1 MQITKDRFTTTALG
15 FVEPEKEYDLETV
28 ISETAFELAGQFF
41 NEFAPEM
48 SVSDIEDLRK
58 IFKRIARNAIDWRR
72 VNRKVHP
79 REYADTV
86 EYDFWPKV
94 IMGGG
99 YE

>member
-15 FVEPEKEYDLETV
+15 FVEPEKEYDHEMV

-58 IFKRIARNAIDWRR
+58 IFRRIARNAIDWSRI
-72 VNRKVHP
+72 NRKVHP
-79 REYADTV
+79 REYADSV
-86 EYDFWPKV
+86 EYDYWPEMIK
-94 IMGGG
+94 G
-99 YE
+99 EL

>member
-15 FVEPEKEYDLETV
+15 FVEPEKEYDYETV

-58 IFKRIARNAIDWRR
+58 IFRRIGRNAIDWSR
-72 VNRKVHP
+72 VNRKAHP
-79 REYADTV
+79 REYADSI
-86 EYDFWPKV
+86 EYDYWPEM
-94 IMGGG
+94 IRG
-99 YE
+99 EL